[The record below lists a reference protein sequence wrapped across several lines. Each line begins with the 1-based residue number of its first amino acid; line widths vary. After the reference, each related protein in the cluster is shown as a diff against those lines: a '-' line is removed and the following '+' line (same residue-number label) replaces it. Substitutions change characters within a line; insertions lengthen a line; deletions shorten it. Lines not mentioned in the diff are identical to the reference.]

1 MLQPGE
7 YGRIRTVRTADALHR
22 AQATKKEVSIERA
35 RAWVERGNWVADC
48 RYRDIFGNRVQVR
61 RFGRTERDAR
71 EAVVEE
77 ITRRRETGGTALDGA
92 QSVSQLVSWWERE
105 MLPLKQVRDQSRSK
119 DKQIA
124 KFITDRI
131 GDLRLFEVTI
141 PRAQLLLDTLAREGY
156 RDRPKKVRNL
166 AQQIWHD
173 ALVRQAVSSNPWLQ
187 TKTPPRTV
195 VRTKDR
201 ALTEPQLVEVRR
213 IVAEWCAP
221 PSDGTA
227 RLGPRRGKHLMLALD
242 LMAVTGLR
250 IGEVLALRACD
261 VVRSDEDGS
270 AIISVTGTIVSGD
283 SGVSRQEDPKTATSN
298 ARITVPPFIA
308 KRLADHGTGR
318 SGNQLI
324 FQSRNGKPVAPT
336 QIASQLRTALADTGF
351 EATTP
356 HSFRASLGSWVAAK
370 LGDEKARELLRH
382 ASVDTTRKHYIAR
395 EAALVDPAITTAVS
409 TGLLL
414 SDEAVAWAEAQE
426 RARRAPD
433 PEPTQAPFPSDIF

>member
-1 MLQPGE
+1 
-7 YGRIRTVRTADALHR
+7 
-22 AQATKKEVSIERA
+22 
-35 RAWVERGNWVADC
+35 
-48 RYRDIFGNRVQVR
+48 
-61 RFGRTERDAR
+61 
-71 EAVVEE
+71 
-77 ITRRRETGGTALDGA
+77 
-92 QSVSQLVSWWERE
+92 

-131 GDLRLFEVTI
+131 GDLRLFEATI

-173 ALVRQAVSSNPWLQ
+173 PLVRQAVRSNPWLQ

-195 VRTKDR
+195 VRTKGR

-227 RLGPRRGKHLMLALD
+227 RLGPRRGMRLMLALD

-261 VVRSDEDGS
+261 MVCSDEDGS
-270 AIISVTGTIVSGD
+270 AITSVTGTIVSGD
-283 SGVSRQEDPKTATSN
+283 SGVSPQEDPKTATSN

-308 KRLADHGTGR
+308 KRWQTTEPAAQGTNSSSRVATASR
-318 SGNQLI
+318 SP
-324 FQSRNGKPVAPT
+324 R
-336 QIASQLRTALADTGF
+336 LRL
-351 EATTP
+351 
-356 HSFRASLGSWVAAK
+356 
-370 LGDEKARELLRH
+370 H
-382 ASVDTTRKHYIAR
+382 ASFGQPSLTPASRPQPHTASAR
-395 EAALVDPAITTAVS
+395 HSAPGS
-409 TGLLL
+409 
-414 SDEAVAWAEAQE
+414 
-426 RARRAPD
+426 RRSLA
-433 PEPTQAPFPSDIF
+433 TKGT